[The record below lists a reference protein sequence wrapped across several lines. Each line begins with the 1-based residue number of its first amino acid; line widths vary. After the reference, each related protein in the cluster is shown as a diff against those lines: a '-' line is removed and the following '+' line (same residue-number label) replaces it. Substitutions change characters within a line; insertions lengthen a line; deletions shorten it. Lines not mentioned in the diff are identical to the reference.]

1 MRNKLLLVITVV
13 CVLLCGCSAN
23 KETIEE
29 QADVQV
35 VQDVVGEWNGLA
47 IYTNN
52 ELTPID
58 KGLISGTINDDNTFK
73 FIVNGKTLSGVWAE
87 IDSNELEE
95 GEMAYNFVSNEG
107 EQVAQGIL
115 SDKNTFIDPNSTFTL
130 SMVFD
135 GGNLWVQ
142 FEK

>member
-1 MRNKLLLVITVV
+1 MRNKRLLVITLL

-23 KETIEE
+23 KEAEE
-29 QADVQV
+29 PQTEVQI
-35 VQDVVGEWNGLA
+35 VQDIVGEWNGLA

-58 KGLISGTINDDNTFK
+58 KGLITGTINDDNTFE
-73 FIVNGKTLSGVWAE
+73 FTVNSQTLSGVWAE
-87 IDSNELEE
+87 IDSSELEE
-95 GEMAYNFVSNEG
+95 GETAYNFVSNEG

-115 SDKNTFIDPNSTFTL
+115 SDKNSFIDPNSTFTL
-130 SMVFD
+130 STVFD
-135 GGNLWVQ
+135 DGKLWVQ